1 MNLNRRELTSNDL
14 KIIAITFMF
23 IDHMVAGFFL
33 HDSLAFMLLRIPGR
47 VVAPIMCYLVAE
59 GFFYTSNVKKYT
71 MRLFIFAAISHF
83 PYVLYFG
90 YEWWQATSVIWGLLM
105 GLIALIAC
113 QNQKIPIWGKVPI
126 VVACCL
132 LSMTADWNF
141 VSVLWI
147 IGFYYFRGQFNK
159 QIISF
164 VLIGFLFHL
173 IPTYVN
179 FGWLHFYQIGI
190 LLAIPL
196 LALYKG
202 QRGKQNKFIQLGF
215 YIFYPLHLV
224 ILYIIKY
231 IVLSA

>member
-1 MNLNRRELTSNDL
+1 M
-14 KIIAITFMF
+14 
-23 IDHMVAGFFL
+23 